1 MKNIRGTYA
10 LIDLERYLNN
20 VKISQRLSNS
30 FITPV
35 IKADGYGH
43 GAIELA
49 KYILNNTNIDTFCVA
64 TVEEGIK
71 LRDGIGNKAN
81 IIILGYTHESYF
93 NEVLDKD
100 LLLNIYDDVVANKFN
115 NYLKKINIKR
125 KISIKIDTGMNRIG
139 YPLDFSIQ
147 EFLSNYT
154 NLEPSVI
161 MSHLSSPD
169 SDKEYTQFQIDN
181 FLKVVVRTRSII
193 PDIKTSLFNSP
204 ALTYLENRFDYSRPG
219 IITYGYVKSD
229 NFLELKPVMSIFSKI
244 IHTKILDKNE
254 SVGYN
259 RAHKTNRKTKV
270 GVLPIGYADGYNRLL
285 SNRGSVFIGG
295 FKCNVIGRIC
305 MDMTMIDITDLPESF
320 LDREVEILG
329 DHIRADELASLCSTI
344 PYEIL
349 TRISS
354 RIPRVYK
361 GKDG

>member
-1 MKNIRGTYA
+1 MINIRGTYA

-20 VKISQRLSNS
+20 VQISQKLSNS
-30 FITPV
+30 SITPV

-49 KYILNNTNIDTFCVA
+49 NYLLNNTNIDTFCVA

-71 LRDGIGNKAN
+71 LRNGVGNKAN

-93 NEVLDKD
+93 DEVLNKD
-100 LLLNIYDDVVANKFN
+100 LLLNIYDDIIAKKFN
-115 NYLKKINIKR
+115 YYLKKLNK
-125 KISIKIDTGMNRIG
+125 KGKVSIKIDTGMNRIG
-139 YPLDFSIQ
+139 YSLDFSIQ

-154 NLEPSVI
+154 NLEPLII

-169 SDKEYTQFQIDN
+169 SDREYTQFQIDN
-181 FLKVVVRTRSII
+181 FSKVVNKAKSVI
-193 PDIKTSLFNSP
+193 PYIKTSLFNSP

-229 NFLELKPVMSIFSKI
+229 KPLNLKPVMSIFSKI
-244 IHTKILDKNE
+244 IHTKILEKNE

-259 RAHKTNRKTKV
+259 RTYETNRKTKI
-270 GVLPIGYADGYNRLL
+270 GILPIGYADGYNRLL
-285 SNRGSVFIGG
+285 SNRGSVFIEG

-305 MDMTMIDITDLPESF
+305 MDMTMIDITDLPDSF
-320 LDREVEILG
+320 LDKEVEILG
-329 DHIRADELASLCSTI
+329 DNIPADELASLCSTI

-354 RIPRVYK
+354 RIPRIYK
-361 GKDG
+361 GKNG